1 MIVGA
6 EPEIHEDNPKAGSDG
21 LYNRWLNAWD
31 GWRIGFSHFVDL
43 RDEPTESVLWKM
55 LDRRAAGI
63 FPRTQKGADLIIPM
77 FCNDEVSFILIKV
90 TNRVEEN
97 ERPESILQKLS
108 PLHLFKEGN
117 PLRKIDSAKMIRLN
131 VILCDESNACGTS
144 AQSVVIPSRGNEI
157 TELDCALYIRGP
169 FAPHSDADNV
179 TETRGRWSFLS
190 AKLIKQ
196 SPTQRGGMPRHKLR
210 VTLPAATLTKSTAF
224 RAPLSRK
231 NDMEVASKTLDL
243 FSPS

>member
-31 GWRIGFSHFVDL
+31 GWRIGFNHFVDL

-97 ERPESILQKLS
+97 ERPESLLQKLS

-131 VILCDESNACGTS
+131 
-144 AQSVVIPSRGNEI
+144 
-157 TELDCALYIRGP
+157 
-169 FAPHSDADNV
+169 
-179 TETRGRWSFLS
+179 
-190 AKLIKQ
+190 
-196 SPTQRGGMPRHKLR
+196 
-210 VTLPAATLTKSTAF
+210 
-224 RAPLSRK
+224 
-231 NDMEVASKTLDL
+231 
-243 FSPS
+243 